1 MTTPAASNHS
11 DHYPPRTDLEAAFQ
25 AVRRAKVPQVPDI
38 VLSLRDELRRSDPD
52 LIQAAD
58 LIAQDPV
65 MTGQVLKTINSPLFA
80 SRTKISS
87 IRQAVTLIGLRR
99 LTNLVTAEAFSRLIG
114 EREGGARLILD
125 FIQEQ
130 ARIAASVATLA
141 PELTLDEAYLFGLMQ
156 GVGSL
161 IFADLIADYG
171 NEWTLQGLTAPA
183 ALMDYER
190 RALGTDHVTVG
201 FLLAGTWRLPE
212 SVALAI
218 YHQHAVEPP
227 RGFDVHWRTLI
238 AVARLARVLLALRRG
253 IEDNPVLLDQ
263 RDWALNELDVTPERW
278 EHCVVRLLT
287 DEHDT

>member
-1 MTTPAASNHS
+1 MVNSAASNHS
-11 DHYPPRTDLEAAFQ
+11 DHYPPRSDLEAAFQ
-25 AVRRAKVPQVPDI
+25 VVRRAKVPQVPDI
-38 VLSLRDELRRSDPD
+38 VLSLRDELHRPDPD

-58 LIAQDPV
+58 LVARDLA

-80 SRTKISS
+80 SRAKISS

-99 LTNLVTAEAFSRLIG
+99 LTNLVTAEAFSRLLG

-130 ARIAASVATLA
+130 ASIASAVASLA
-141 PELTLDEAYLFGLMQ
+141 SELTPDEAYLFGLMQ
-156 GVGSL
+156 GVGCL

-171 NEWTLQGLTAPA
+171 NEWTLQALTAPQ

-218 YHQHAVEPP
+218 YHQHDFEPP
-227 RGFDVHWRTLI
+227 RGFGVHLRALI

-263 RDWALNELDVTPERW
+263 RDWGLNELAVTPETW
-278 EHCVVRLLT
+278 GSFVVRLLT
-287 DEHDT
+287 DDPCI

>member
-1 MTTPAASNHS
+1 MVNSAASNHS
-11 DHYPPRTDLEAAFQ
+11 DHYPPRADLEAAFQ
-25 AVRRAKVPQVPDI
+25 VVRRAKVPQVPDI
-38 VLSLRDELRRSDPD
+38 VLSLRDELRRPDPD

-58 LIAQDPV
+58 LVARDLA

-87 IRQAVTLIGLRR
+87 VRQAVTLIGLRR

-161 IFADLIADYG
+161 IFADLIEDYG
-171 NEWTLQGLTAPA
+171 NEWTLQALTAPA
-183 ALMDYER
+183 TLMDYER

-218 YHQHAVEPP
+218 YHQHDVEPP
-227 RGFDVHWRTLI
+227 QGFDAHLRALI
-238 AVARLARVLLALRRG
+238 AVARLARVLLALQRG
-253 IEDNPVLLDQ
+253 IEDNSVLLDQ
-263 RDWALNELDVTPERW
+263 RDWGLNELAVAPEIW
-278 EHCVVRLLT
+278 ERSVARFLT
-287 DEHDT
+287 DDCNT